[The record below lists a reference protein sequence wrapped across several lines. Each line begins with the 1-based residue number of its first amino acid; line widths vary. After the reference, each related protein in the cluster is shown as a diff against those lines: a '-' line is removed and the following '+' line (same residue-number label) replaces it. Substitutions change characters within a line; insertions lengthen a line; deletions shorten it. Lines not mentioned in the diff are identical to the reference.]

1 MTVEETLASLVD
13 RFNRHAERTPA
24 MSEELHGV
32 ERTIRIR
39 LTDEGSYAVDLA
51 GGRLRN
57 LRTDANGGRADLTIT
72 TDVATFDGLVRK
84 EIGPMKAL
92 VLRKLSIDGSL
103 EDKLL
108 FRKLL

>member
-24 MSEELHGV
+24 VAEELRGIR
-32 ERTIRIR
+32 RTIRIR
-39 LTDEGSYAVDLA
+39 ITDEHTYEADLE

-57 LRTDANGGRADLTIT
+57 LRTGVGARTDLTIT
-72 TDVATFDGLVRK
+72 TDSATFESLVKK

-92 VLRKLSIDGSL
+92 ALRKLEIVGTL

-108 FRKLL
+108 LRKLL

>member
-24 MSEELHGV
+24 MAEELDGI
-32 ERTIRIR
+32 ERTIEVR
-39 LTDEGSYAVDLA
+39 LKDEGTYAVDLRK
-51 GGRLRN
+51 GRLTG
-57 LRTDANGGRADLTIT
+57 LRSGAPSRSDVKII
-72 TDVATFDGLVRK
+72 TDVATFRGLVAK

-92 VLRKLSIDGSL
+92 VTRRLAIEGSL

>member
-1 MTVEETLASLVD
+1 MTVEETLAGLVD

-24 MSEELHGV
+24 MAEELKGI

-39 LTDEGSYAVDLA
+39 ITDEGNYAVDLA
-51 GGRLRN
+51 GGRLTN
-57 LRTDANGGRADLTIT
+57 LRTADPRTADLTIT
-72 TDVATFDGLVRK
+72 TDVATFDGLIRK

-92 VLRKLSIDGSL
+92 VLRKLAIDGSL

>member
-13 RFNRHAERTPA
+13 RFNRHATQNPA
-24 MSEELHGV
+24 TAEELAGI
-32 ERTIRIR
+32 ERTIQIH
-39 LTDEGSYAVDLA
+39 LTDGDTYAVDLKA
-51 GGRLRN
+51 GRLAN
-57 LRTDANGGRADLTIT
+57 LRSGAAKQPDMTIT
-72 TDVATFDGLVRK
+72 TDVATFHGLVRK

-92 VLRKLSIDGSL
+92 VTRKLSIDGSL

>member
-13 RFNRHAERTPA
+13 RFNRKVERTPA
-24 MSEELHGV
+24 MAEELAGKA
-32 ERTIRIR
+32 RTIRVQ
-39 LTDEGSYAVDLA
+39 LTDQGSYSVDLRDS
-51 GGRLRN
+51 RLAN
-57 LRTDANGGRADLTIT
+57 LRTGGADRADVTIT
-72 TDVATFDGLVRK
+72 TDVATFQGLITK

-92 VLRKLSIDGSL
+92 VLRKLTIDGSL

>member
-24 MSEELHGV
+24 MAEELRGI

-39 LTDEGSYAVDLA
+39 ITDEGTYTVDVSQ
-51 GGRLRN
+51 GRLRN
-57 LRTDANGGRADLTIT
+57 LRTGASGRADLTIT
-72 TDVATFDGLVRK
+72 TDVSTFDGLVRK